1 MTINIL
7 KTHNDSHSKIIRE
20 HKIIYK
26 DNDKNDKK
34 DQDSDKVSEAPNICY
49 IFEILMTHSF
59 QR

>member
-49 IFEILMTHSF
+49 ILRS
-59 QR
+59 